1 MKVCVTRDSVAAADD
16 VHAPHKRMYSFAD
29 SLSPLEV
36 LTRFVADGYLAKI
49 AGGKATWSA
58 VSGLPLAVVAKQW
71 GEPRGVAWREP
82 PWSELEQRDGMYRIH
97 FNYHVQRDPEAVLAI
112 LKELRLHAP

>member
-1 MKVCVTRDSVAAADD
+1 MRLCATRDSVAAADD

-29 SLSPLEV
+29 SLSPLAV
-36 LTRFVADGYLAKI
+36 VARIVADGYLAKI

-58 VSGLPLAVVAKQW
+58 ASGLPVAVVAQQW
-71 GEPRGVAWREP
+71 GEPRGVALREP
-82 PWSELEQRDGMYRIH
+82 AWSDLEQRDGMYRMH
-97 FNYHVQRDPEAVLAI
+97 FNYHAQRDPEAVLAI